1 MGKCVIE
8 TPVDFRILDWP
19 EIILDVGTYVSPVA
33 ARTDDN
39 ADVGPAWKCNA
50 ADHSEKTVGL
60 GEDESEILKGA
71 DDGAQNKVRIVGFLQ
86 VDFNLLCLYFLPI
99 YQCLKLYSLL
109 LLVLQ
114 LRPHQ
119 TYRSKLIRD
128 D

>member
-1 MGKCVIE
+1 MAS
-8 TPVDFRILDWP
+8 R
-19 EIILDVGTYVSPVA
+19 A
-33 ARTDDN
+33 
-39 ADVGPAWKCNA
+39 
-50 ADHSEKTVGL
+50 L
-60 GEDESEILKGA
+60 GALVMFEGA
-71 DDGAQNKVRIVGFLQ
+71 DGGAQNKVRIVGFLQ